1 MTDNID
7 INDKILEIIQE
18 KPSENI
24 NILVKNIT
32 KNLEIINYNKN
43 DVFISASLIKIP
55 IALCILNEI
64 NDKKIALDSIIN
76 IEEKDVLEDNKR
88 FKTNVFKYRIEELLT
103 WMIIESDNSSTNVLI
118 KYLGFNKLNE
128 YFKDIGLKDTKL
140 ERYMLDDEAIRNK
153 KNNYTSLE
161 DMYLCFKYIV

>member
-1 MTDNID
+1 MIDN

-64 NDKKIALDSIIN
+64 NDKKIALDSY
-76 IEEKDVLEDNKR
+76 
-88 FKTNVFKYRIEELLT
+88 FLL
-103 WMIIESDNSSTNVLI
+103 
-118 KYLGFNKLNE
+118 K
-128 YFKDIGLKDTKL
+128 
-140 ERYMLDDEAIRNK
+140 
-153 KNNYTSLE
+153 
-161 DMYLCFKYIV
+161 